1 MSGQGG
7 WTDIGYV
14 RGSRAAGN
22 GAWTPYELVST
33 SDYAEAARGARSK
46 QNSRTAQFFWTLDVG
61 RSESSLMGLSETS
74 RRPGRA
80 DETSKFRA
88 TGSQNVVHGA
98 LGVVLERRK
107 LSTFIK
113 SQLLS
118 PEKLDSGHKS
128 REEAVERQSARALM
142 KARLLSLTSI
152 TSINELS
159 ELPASRR
166 TEQP

>member
-1 MSGQGG
+1 MLLCVLACCYA
-7 WTDIGYV
+7 IVLANYA
-14 RGSRAAGN
+14 SRQMC
-22 GAWTPYELVST
+22 
-33 SDYAEAARGARSK
+33 ARKLERRA
-46 QNSRTAQFFWTLDVG
+46 AQFFWTLDVG

-98 LGVVLERRK
+98 LGVVLEHRK

-128 REEAVERQSARALM
+128 REEAVKRQSARALV
-142 KARLLSLTSI
+142 KARLSSLTSI

-159 ELPASRR
+159 ERPPSGV
-166 TEQP
+166 QKN

>member
-1 MSGQGG
+1 MSNAR
-7 WTDIGYV
+7 WMSV
-14 RGSRAAGN
+14 LSRPFADKRLRPSPPHRRPHILSE
-22 GAWTPYELVST
+22 TSSSSST
-33 SDYAEAARGARSK
+33 RA
-46 QNSRTAQFFWTLDVG
+46 AQFFWTPDGG

-118 PEKLDSGHKS
+118 PEKLDSGLKS
-128 REEAVERQSARALM
+128 REEAVERQSARALV
-142 KARLLSLTSI
+142 KARLSSLTSI

-159 ELPASRR
+159 ERPPSGV
-166 TEQP
+166 QKN

>member
-1 MSGQGG
+1 
-7 WTDIGYV
+7 
-14 RGSRAAGN
+14 
-22 GAWTPYELVST
+22 
-33 SDYAEAARGARSK
+33 
-46 QNSRTAQFFWTLDVG
+46 
-61 RSESSLMGLSETS
+61 MGLSETS

-118 PEKLDSGHKS
+118 PEKLDSGLKS
-128 REEAVERQSARALM
+128 REEVVERQSARALV
-142 KARLLSLTSI
+142 KARLSSLTSI

-159 ELPASRR
+159 ERPPSGV
-166 TEQP
+166 QKN

>member
-1 MSGQGG
+1 
-7 WTDIGYV
+7 
-14 RGSRAAGN
+14 
-22 GAWTPYELVST
+22 
-33 SDYAEAARGARSK
+33 
-46 QNSRTAQFFWTLDVG
+46 
-61 RSESSLMGLSETS
+61 MGLSETS

-80 DETSKFRA
+80 DETSEFRA

-98 LGVVLERRK
+98 LGVVLEHRK

-128 REEAVERQSARALM
+128 REEAVERQSARALV

-159 ELPASRR
+159 ERPPSGV
-166 TEQP
+166 QKN